1 MSDFDSPWKEAL
13 EQFFP
18 AFLQFFFPQAHAA
31 IDWSREYVALDKEFQ
46 QIGREAA
53 VGRRYVDKLFKVWLK
68 DGAEAWVLIH
78 VEIQSQRDDEFTE
91 RMYGYHSRLYDRHRR
106 PVVSLAVLGDE
117 HPSWR
122 PNHFGYSLC
131 GCELGFEFPVAK
143 LLDYGADLAALEADP
158 NPFAP
163 FVAAH
168 LKTMETRQDMEARK
182 GWKIRLLKGLF
193 ERGFTGDEIRQLLR
207 LIDWM
212 MDLPE
217 EMEEQVQEEMVR
229 FGEEKNMP
237 YVTSFERLGFKR
249 GKAEGEAKGKAEGEA
264 KGKADAL
271 LHVLGRRFAHGVPT
285 ELEALIRATTELERL
300 DRWLDLAFEA
310 GSLDEF
316 QRLAQR

>member
-1 MSDFDSPWKEAL
+1 
-13 EQFFP
+13 
-18 AFLQFFFPQAHAA
+18 
-31 IDWSREYVALDKEFQ
+31 
-46 QIGREAA
+46 
-53 VGRRYVDKLFKVWLK
+53 RYVDKLFKVWLK

-78 VEIQSQRDDEFTE
+78 VEIQSQRDDEFAE
-91 RMYGYHSRLYDRHRR
+91 RMYGYHSRLYERYRR

-117 HPSWR
+117 HPAWR
-122 PNHFGYSLC
+122 PNHFGYSLG
-131 GCELGFEFPVAK
+131 GCTLGFEFPVAK
-143 LLDYGADLAALEADP
+143 LLDYGADLAALEANP
-158 NPFAP
+158 SPFAP
-163 FVAAH
+163 FVVAH
-168 LKTMETRQDMEARK
+168 LKTMETRQDMAARK
-182 GWKIRLLKGLF
+182 GWKMRLLKGLF

-207 LIDWM
+207 LIDWV

-271 LHVLGRRFAHGVPT
+271 LHVLERRFARGVST
-285 ELEALIRATTELERL
+285 DLEAFIRAATDLERL

>member
-18 AFLQFFFPQAHAA
+18 AFPQFFFPQVHAA
-31 IDWSREYVALDKEFQ
+31 IDWSREYEALDKELQ
-46 QIGREAA
+46 QIVRKAA
-53 VGRRYVDKLFKVWLK
+53 VGRRFVDK
-68 DGAEAWVLIH
+68 
-78 VEIQSQRDDEFTE
+78 
-91 RMYGYHSRLYDRHRR
+91 
-106 PVVSLAVLGDE
+106 
-117 HPSWR
+117 
-122 PNHFGYSLC
+122 
-131 GCELGFEFPVAK
+131 
-143 LLDYGADLAALEADP
+143 
-158 NPFAP
+158 
-163 FVAAH
+163 
-168 LKTMETRQDMEARK
+168 
-182 GWKIRLLKGLF
+182 
-193 ERGFTGDEIRQLLR
+193 R

-249 GKAEGEAKGKAEGEA
+249 GEAEGEA

-271 LHVLGRRFAHGVPT
+271 LHVLERRFARGVST
-285 ELEALIRATTELERL
+285 DLEAFIRAATDLERL

>member
-1 MSDFDSPWKEAL
+1 MGTV
-13 EQFFP
+13 
-18 AFLQFFFPQAHAA
+18 FL
-31 IDWSREYVALDKEFQ
+31 V
-46 QIGREAA
+46 REAA

-78 VEIQSQRDDEFTE
+78 VEIQSQRDEEFPE
-91 RMYGYHSRLYDRHRR
+91 RMYGYHSRLYERYRR

-117 HPSWR
+117 HPAWR
-122 PNHFGYSLC
+122 PNHFGYSLG
-131 GCELGFEFPVAK
+131 GCTLGFEFPVAK
-143 LLDYGADLAALEADP
+143 LLDYGADLAALEANS

-163 FVAAH
+163 FVVAH
-168 LKTMETRQDMEARK
+168 LKTLETRQDMEARK
-182 GWKIRLLKGLF
+182 GWKVRLLKGLF

-237 YVTSFERLGFKR
+237 YVTSFERIGFKR
-249 GKAEGEAKGKAEGEA
+249 GKAEGKAE
-264 KGKADAL
+264 GKADAL
-271 LHVLGRRFAHGVPT
+271 LHVLARRFSNAVPAD
-285 ELEALIRATTELERL
+285 LEALIRATTELERL

-310 GSLDEF
+310 ASLDEF